1 MENIVAIL
9 ITLVVGTFAIS
20 TFILSQYKEEIYE
33 KIERSNT
40 E

>member
-1 MENIVAIL
+1 MEYVLGIF

-20 TFILSQYKEEIYE
+20 TFILSQHKEEIYE